1 MKKFIILLAATLLFG
16 ACENDDNDAYN
27 NPDIT
32 KKAERTVLIYMAAN
46 NNLSKLAALDLKEMK
61 EGSKKLDEQQ
71 NLIVYVDLPNPMSS
85 YIARIK
91 DGELVDSTF
100 MEESISSDPAMLER
114 MLRYTREKYPAQSY
128 GLALWGHANGWIVWN
143 DSVAYA
149 KSRAYG
155 LDEEQNKNYWM
166 NIPSMARAIAN
177 GMNGDH
183 LHFIFAD
190 CCNFACIESAY
201 ELRNVTDYLIGSPAE
216 IPEEGAPYQLTI
228 PTLFNTSETFY
239 ETIINT
245 YYDFYIEDIKNRPS
259 FYYNWI
265 PGDLE
270 GFSVPLAVIKSDE
283 LDNLALAT
291 AHLLSTIHDKLA
303 PNGSFNCDG
312 ALMYGCLEANKFAYD
327 IYHTLSLN
335 TAESDFN
342 NWKLVFMRAVPY
354 RRHSQQWL
362 SSSFK
367 LRLDMDH
374 FNVKADDCGVV
385 SMFFPNINYEETAPN
400 WNIAIRHFQW
410 NNVIRWQQYGW

>member
-155 LDEEQNKNYWM
+155 LDEEQNKSYWM
-166 NIPSMARAIAN
+166 NIPSMARAITN

-201 ELRNVTDYLIGSPAE
+201 EPRRRCS
-216 IPEEGAPYQLTI
+216 
-228 PTLFNTSETFY
+228 
-239 ETIINT
+239 
-245 YYDFYIEDIKNRPS
+245 
-259 FYYNWI
+259 
-265 PGDLE
+265 
-270 GFSVPLAVIKSDE
+270 
-283 LDNLALAT
+283 
-291 AHLLSTIHDKLA
+291 LSTHY
-303 PNGSFNCDG
+303 P
-312 ALMYGCLEANKFAYD
+312 Y
-327 IYHTLSLN
+327 
-335 TAESDFN
+335 
-342 NWKLVFMRAVPY
+342 LV
-354 RRHSQQWL
+354 
-362 SSSFK
+362 
-367 LRLDMDH
+367 
-374 FNVKADDCGVV
+374 
-385 SMFFPNINYEETAPN
+385 
-400 WNIAIRHFQW
+400 
-410 NNVIRWQQYGW
+410 QYQ